1 MGLQRSS
8 QAVVLW
14 EAVLQWGLWTVVSFS
29 LCASE
34 LQGGFQ
40 SVGSVALCATEP
52 PGGLQTV
59 MLVAQLPCVQRNPWD
74 AFKLCCLQ
82 GSTQAG
88 DQLLNCAVCSRSPG
102 RSLAV
107 VSDA

>member
-1 MGLQRSS
+1 M
-8 QAVVLW
+8 
-14 EAVLQWGLWTVVSFS
+14 VSFS
-29 LCASE
+29 LCAAE
-34 LQGGFQ
+34 LQEGFQ
-40 SVGSVALCATEP
+40 SVGSVALHDTEP
-52 PGGLQTV
+52 SGGLQTV

-107 VSDA
+107 VSEA